1 MNYRQA
7 EASYLEPQWDDEDVR
22 QIASTTPEQ
31 TAAVYAEARELL
43 GIDEPAA
50 PEPTSQVGQLIR
62 DLTDIDRYFYDREE

>member
-7 EASYLEPQWDDEDVR
+7 EASYLEPQWDEDVK
-22 QIASTTPEQ
+22 QIASTLTPEQ

-50 PEPTSQVGQLIR
+50 PEPMSQVDAFIR

>member
-22 QIASTTPEQ
+22 QIASTLTPEQ
-31 TAAVYAEARELL
+31 TAALYAEARQLL

-50 PEPTSQVGQLIR
+50 PEPTSQVGQLIK
-62 DLTDIDRYFYDREE
+62 DLADIDRLFKR

>member
-22 QIASTTPEQ
+22 QIASTLTPEQ
-31 TAAVYAEARELL
+31 TAALYAEARQLL
-43 GIDEPAA
+43 GFDEPAA

-62 DLTDIDRYFYDREE
+62 DLNDIDRLFK